1 MQNKTKSGLS
11 PDEVQAYKQRLNDSA
26 KCARDAALK
35 NRGSM
40 KELFSGI
47 TDDRTIGDDLESELA
62 TLDNLLVAKTAT
74 PTARFEPAGS
84 VNTEGCESGF
94 LPLNTSEQYTRPAGW
109 GAFSLVETI
118 AGKHPVAKIPT
129 ASPAATSGVDA
140 KNSRQRPR
148 HKKLSTTGQAGLL
161 ANFQSMHE
169 EGVVAISELHPD
181 LDHEQIAQL
190 ETKISFII
198 QVARSYKG
206 KDTGKLADWSKH
218 VPAEVKQFFRLLWL
232 ARQPHALAVT
242 IRLDHHTATKALAAK
257 RGPANHLADI
267 IRRTLAKMGITTA
280 LAFNLEYTH
289 GTSRENH
296 PLHLHGIMCIPV
308 DRIDE
313 ARLALRSALAEDYRQ
328 RFDNLAVHIEAIKNH
343 RWWAGYCTKEPD
355 ITADALKKSR
365 GRNTVPD
372 YACASTRDGGKTLYE
387 SVNELFS
394 DES

>member
-11 PDEVQAYKQRLNDSA
+11 PDKVQAYKQRLDDNA
-26 KCARDAALK
+26 KCARDVALK
-35 NRGSM
+35 NRDSM
-40 KELFSGI
+40 KELFAGF
-47 TDDRTIGDDLESELA
+47 TDDRPIGEDLENELA
-62 TLDNLLVAKTAT
+62 TLDSLLVATTAT
-74 PTARFEPAGS
+74 PATWSAPA
-84 VNTEGCESGF
+84 VPAATEGCESGF
-94 LPLNTSEQYTRPAGW
+94 LPRNTSEQYTRPAEW
-109 GAFSLVETI
+109 GLFPTVET
-118 AGKHPVAKIPT
+118 KRSVAKTPA
-129 ASPAATSGVDA
+129 ASPAATSGADA
-140 KNSRQRPR
+140 KNGRRRPR
-148 HKKLSTTGQAGLL
+148 QKKLSTTSQAGLL
-161 ANFQSMHE
+161 AKFQSMHE
-169 EGVVAISELHPD
+169 EGVVAISELHQD

-190 ETKISFII
+190 ETKIRFII

-218 VPAEVKQFFRLLWL
+218 VPAEIKQFFRLLWL
-232 ARQPHALAVT
+232 ARQPNALAVT

-257 RGPANHLADI
+257 RGPANYLADI

-296 PLHLHGIMCIPV
+296 PLHLHGILCIPV

-313 ARLALRSALAEDYRQ
+313 ARLALRSALAEGYRQ

-343 RWWAGYCTKEPD
+343 RWWAGYCTKEHD
-355 ITADALKKSR
+355 ITADALQKSR
-365 GRNTVPD
+365 GKNTVPD